1 MASPSAVSED
11 WKSDDL
17 KIFSVGV
24 LYSGYW
30 SSSRVKDRFP
40 YPVGYKTVR
49 AHNGSTYYME
59 IEEGAKGPLFL
70 NGAESYS
77 IDSDT
82 SDTSLS
88 ASSEVTAPDEPIEI
102 PPVRVY
108 VPKVP
113 YPILPKHLMDPICA
127 EQLAGFRKMVRR
139 LPQNISFEHVWE
151 IRPLHMFFKNC
162 RESQEEIKALFT
174 EALTPSLKVLPKV
187 DDPGNVNLVSR
198 AIVDELNIVDIEPSQ
213 VVPTISQIR
222 YASCISVVSGEQLE
236 IVPKKELG
244 KKSEIKEVLD
254 GDPHTDTKKLMTL
267 AVAKDTHV
275 DLEYPEIS
283 HLIL

>member
-82 SDTSLS
+82 SDTSLEPYVLVATYEETHDHLDQTLTLDMVHGVHVLALEKKKRGMMQEVDMFTS
-88 ASSEVTAPDEPIEI
+88 AQEKLHDWISRNPPITPLRRTMKLLFTPRAGLHLKLRSSVCFWISS
-102 PPVRVY
+102 VNVY
-108 VPKVP
+108 VPKNRVTSLHQGYGFIEFLREEDADYIP
-113 YPILPKHLMDPICA
+113 AMIECFVEMVA
-127 EQLAGFRKMVRR
+127 ERVIVESV
-139 LPQNISFEHVWE
+139 IS
-151 IRPLHMFFKNC
+151 
-162 RESQEEIKALFT
+162 
-174 EALTPSLKVLPKV
+174 
-187 DDPGNVNLVSR
+187 G
-198 AIVDELNIVDIEPSQ
+198 
-213 VVPTISQIR
+213 
-222 YASCISVVSGEQLE
+222 
-236 IVPKKELG
+236 
-244 KKSEIKEVLD
+244 
-254 GDPHTDTKKLMTL
+254 
-267 AVAKDTHV
+267 
-275 DLEYPEIS
+275 
-283 HLIL
+283 